1 MHWPAIGAGV
11 IRRRALDRLTP
22 PAVSLQSV
30 RSVKAAMANAP
41 VDPKQAHAAGIADVK
56 RLMRLARTG
65 ALATLEAKGGAPLTT
80 LLGVASDF
88 DGAPLFLMSTLS
100 RHTRNLAGDPHASLL
115 LTGRHE
121 RGDPLKQPRVTLGGL
136 VERCAAPRA
145 KLRYLQRNPKAGLY
159 AGFAD
164 FALYQLRIDD
174 VHFNGGFGRAAPL
187 TAAEVLASREG
198 EARLVEAEDALLAEV
213 NAVGQAGLARLAGH
227 SALRPAWRAIGLDAE
242 GIDLAAGGRAARTQF
257 AAPAHDPEA
266 WRVCLEQQIAAS

>member
-1 MHWPAIGAGV
+1 
-11 IRRRALDRLTP
+11 
-22 PAVSLQSV
+22 
-30 RSVKAAMANAP
+30 MANAP
-41 VDPKQAHAAGIADVK
+41 VDAKEAHAAAVVDVK

-100 RHTRNLAGDPHASLL
+100 RHTRNLAGDPRASLL

-121 RGDPLKQPRVTLGGL
+121 RGDPLNQPRVTLGGV

-198 EARLVEAEDALLAEV
+198 EAALVEAEDELLAEV
-213 NAVGQAGLARLAGH
+213 NALGRAELARLAGH
-227 SALRPAWRAIGLDAE
+227 NALRPAWRAIGLDAE
-242 GIDLAAGGRAARTQF
+242 GLDLAAGGRAARVQF
-257 AAPAHDPEA
+257 RVPADDPA
-266 WRVCLEQQIAAS
+266 TWRARLEELIDAR